1 MNREPIAIIGIG
13 CRFPGANNPEAFWQ
27 LLCNGVDAI
36 SEVPKDRWDV
46 ESFYDPDPTKPNKT
60 NSRWGGFVNQAD
72 EFEPEFFGI
81 SPREAAWMDPQQ
93 RLLLEVAWEA
103 LEDAGQVPEH
113 LSGTKTGV
121 FIGIGTHDYSVLV
134 WNNPINEPYAT
145 TGTGNCIAANRISY
159 LLNLHG
165 PSLAIDTACSSSLV
179 TVHLACQSLWS
190 GESTMALAGG
200 VNVLF
205 LPTAM
210 VGFTKAGFLSADGRC
225 KTFDAK
231 ADGYVRSEGA
241 GVVVLKPL
249 SQAIAD
255 RDPVYAVILG
265 SAVNQD
271 GRSNGLTAPN
281 PRAQEALLREAYR
294 QAGVSPGQIQ
304 YIEAHGTGTKL
315 GDSMEIKA
323 LGAVLAEGRLPNRHC
338 AIGSVKTNIGHLETA
353 AGIAGLI
360 KVALSLKHQQIP
372 PSLHLQEANPY
383 IPLDKLPLR
392 VQQTLEPWPN
402 HASPALAG
410 VSSFSF
416 GGTNAHVVMQEI
428 TVQIPVTSQV
438 KPSLHLLTL
447 SAQSENA
454 LLSLAQRYEEFLA
467 RHPEVKLGDV
477 CFTANTKRSH
487 FNYRLAVTAE
497 SHTQLREQ
505 FQAFATGKQTSGIVT
520 GQVQNRNRPK
530 IAFLFTGQ
538 GSQYINMGRQLYET
552 QPTFRQVLQQCDQ
565 ILQPYLEQPLLSVLY
580 PEPDAPALLDERV
593 YTQPALF
600 ALEYALAQLW
610 RSWGIVPDLVMGHS
624 LGEYVAACVAGVF
637 SLEDGLKLVAARAR
651 LMHNLPSEGKMVVV
665 FASQTQVAEAIQ
677 PYAQE
682 VAIAAVNG
690 PNNTVI
696 SGQRQAVEA
705 VEAILPK
712 KVKTKTLQVSQAF
725 HSPLMEPILVDFE
738 QIARQVTYS
747 TPQISLISNCSGELI
762 TDEIASAEYWCRHI
776 RQPVK
781 FSASIETLERQGCKI
796 FVEIGPKP
804 ILLGMGSHCLPEKGG
819 VWLPSL
825 RPGQQDWQQILGSLG
840 QLYVQGVKV
849 DWSSLEPEA
858 SSCCLHLPTYPWQ
871 RSRYWFEDS
880 QNKQQPKES
889 QTINLWAS
897 AVSAGLDQAQHCP
910 LDLALH
916 THSVK
921 QECLDRLTIGYIL
934 ETLSSFGVYTQ
945 ADQKYSLDSLLE
957 QSDISSTYRK
967 LLYRWLKKLVSFGI
981 LRQEEEIF
989 VCDRPL
995 ADSQVN
1001 SILSQAKEVFQD
1013 TPFLLEYLQ
1022 GCGDRLPDIITG
1034 KKSPL
1039 ETLFP
1044 GGSLELAENLYQK
1057 WAVARYF
1064 NDIVK
1069 SIVESVVKVL
1079 PPGKQLRIL
1088 EIGAGTGG
1096 TTASVLTVLP
1106 PKNSIYCFTDIS
1118 DFFFIRASHKF
1129 QAYPFVH
1136 YGLLDIEQ
1144 NPENFGYTD
1153 HSFDI
1158 VIATNVLHATRN
1170 LGKTLENVLSLLA
1183 PGGLLVLNEVTH
1195 DASWFDISTG
1205 LIEGWQGFEDQLRQ
1219 DSPLLSQKQWEQ
1231 TIDNSGFEK
1240 VVSFP
1245 EPGSIAEVL
1254 GQNVIVAQA
1263 PGFSVNQETT
1273 ANSHVFSKPATEFP
1287 TSPVVFQKTESS
1299 FTWENLLA
1307 VSKEERQQ
1315 TLESYLGEQVAR
1327 VLGLSTSKLDL
1338 EKPLNQ
1344 MGFDS
1349 LMAVDIKNR
1358 IEVNLG
1364 VAVPT
1369 AKFFQDISIRQMAT
1383 QVFEHLT
1390 ATPSLEPF
1398 QSLTPENTASCSD
1411 SKAVSLV
1418 KIQVSG
1424 AKPPF
1429 ICIHPGGL
1437 DVSCYT
1443 SLVQYLGNE
1452 QPFYLLQPF
1461 ELDYYQ
1467 NFNDEQLCSSIEDI
1481 ASRCIEVLHTIQPQG
1496 PYFLGGW
1503 SLGGCVAFEVAQ
1515 QLHKQGHEVA
1525 FLALLDVVNLP
1536 VNDDSTLL
1544 SWFASY
1550 LGVRYNKE
1558 LWFCNDNTNGFE
1570 LDVQLNNLRQQA
1582 IAANIIPTSINLA
1595 EFRHLFQV
1603 YKTGVQTSLQQVQ
1616 NYTPQIYPYPITL
1629 FQAHELLNDLNG
1641 VISKSQLDNK
1651 NWSILST
1658 EPLDFHVVPGNHYTM
1673 FIEPHVQTLGERFTS
1688 CLNAIKLTGKTN
1700 AYF

>member
-27 LLCNGVDAI
+27 MLCNGVDAI

-72 EFEPEFFGI
+72 WFEPEFFGI
-81 SPREAAWMDPQQ
+81 APREAAWMDPQQ

-134 WNNPINEPYAT
+134 WNNPVNEPYAT

-179 TVHLACQSLWS
+179 AVHLACQSLWN

-210 VGFTKAGFLSADGRC
+210 VGFTKAGFLSPDGRC
-225 KTFDAK
+225 KTFDAQ
-231 ADGYVRSEGA
+231 ANGYVRSEGA

-255 RDPVYAVILG
+255 RDPVYAVIIG
-265 SAVNQD
+265 GAINQD

-281 PRAQEALLREAYR
+281 PRAQEALLREAYQ
-294 QAGVSPGQIQ
+294 QAGVSPGNVQ

-323 LGAVLAEGRLPNRHC
+323 LGAVLAEDRPPGTYC
-338 AIGSVKTNIGHLETA
+338 AVGSVKTNIGHLETA

-360 KVALSLKHQQIP
+360 KVALSLKHRQIP
-372 PSLHLQEANPY
+372 PSLHLQQANPY
-383 IPLDKLPLR
+383 IRFDKLPLR
-392 VQQTLEPWPN
+392 LQQTLETWPN
-402 HASPALAG
+402 NSSPALAG

-416 GGTNAHVVMQEI
+416 GGTNAHVVLQSCP
-428 TVQIPVTSQV
+428 VQAPVTNKV
-438 KPSLHLLTL
+438 EPPLHLLTL

-454 LLSLAQRYEEFLA
+454 LRELAQRYEEFLA
-467 RHPEVKLGDV
+467 CHLEVKLGDV
-477 CFTANTKRSH
+477 CFTANTRRSH
-487 FNYRLAVTAE
+487 FNHRLAAIGK
-497 SHTQLREQ
+497 SHQQLCEQ
-505 FQAFATGKQTSGIVT
+505 LQAFAKGKQTTGIVT
-520 GQVQNRNRPK
+520 GQVQTRNRPK

-538 GSQYINMGRQLYET
+538 GSQYIHMGRQLYET
-552 QPTFRQVLQQCDQ
+552 QPIFRQALQQCDQ

-580 PEPDAPALLDERV
+580 PEPDAPALLDQTA

-610 RSWGIVPDLVMGHS
+610 RSWGIMPDLVMGHS

-651 LMHNLPSEGKMVVV
+651 LMQNLPSEGKMVVV
-665 FASQTQVAEAIQ
+665 FASQAQVAEIIQ
-677 PYAQE
+677 PYAHQ
-682 VAIAAVNG
+682 VAIAAANG
-690 PNNTVI
+690 PKNTVI
-696 SGQRQAVEA
+696 SGQCQAVEA
-705 VEAILPK
+705 VEAALGAKNIKTRTLP
-712 KVKTKTLQVSQAF
+712 VSQAF
-725 HSPLMEPILVDFE
+725 HSPLMEPMLADFE

-747 TPQISLISNCSGELI
+747 TPQLGLISNCSAELI
-762 TDEIASAEYWCRHI
+762 TDEIASAQYWCRHI

-781 FSASIETLERQGCKI
+781 FADSIETLYQQGCKI

-804 ILLGMGSHCLPEKGG
+804 TLLGMGSHCLPEGEG

-825 RPGQQDWQQILGSLG
+825 RQGQQDWQQILSSLG
-840 QLYVQGVKV
+840 KLYVQGVKV
-849 DWSSLEPEA
+849 DWSSLESEA

-880 QNKQQPKES
+880 QNKQQQSQSKAISLWES
-889 QTINLWAS
+889 ALA
-897 AVSAGLDQAQHCP
+897 AGVYQAQHCP

-916 THSVK
+916 THSTK
-921 QECLDRLTIGYIL
+921 QECLDRLTIAYIV
-934 ETLSSFGVYTQ
+934 ETLSSLGIYIH
-945 ADQKYSLDSLLE
+945 ANQKYSANTIVE
-957 QSDISSTYRK
+957 EFDISSTYRK
-967 LLYRWLKKLVSFGI
+967 LLGKWLQKLANFGL
-981 LRQEEEIF
+981 LRLVGEDTF
-989 VCDRPL
+989 VCDHPL
-995 ADSQVN
+995 PTSQLD
-1001 SILSQAKEVFQD
+1001 SILSEAKELFSD
-1013 TPFLLEYLQ
+1013 TPFLIEYLQ
-1022 GCGDRLPDIITG
+1022 NCGKHLPDILTG
-1034 KKSPL
+1034 KQSPL

-1044 GGSLELAENLYQK
+1044 GGSLEIAENLYQK

-1064 NDIVK
+1064 NEIVR
-1069 SIVESVVKVL
+1069 SVVESVVKVL
-1079 PPGKQLRIL
+1079 PLGKQVQIL

-1096 TTASVLTVLP
+1096 TTASVLPVLP
-1106 PKNSIYCFTDIS
+1106 QTSSIYCFTDVS
-1118 DFFFIRASHKF
+1118 DFFFVRARHKF
-1129 QAYPFVH
+1129 KAYPFVH

-1144 NPENFGYTD
+1144 DPQNFGYARK
-1153 HSFDI
+1153 SFDV

-1170 LGKTLENVLSLLA
+1170 LEKTLENVLSVLA
-1183 PGGLLVLNEVTH
+1183 PGGFLILNEVTH

-1219 DSPLLSQKQWEQ
+1219 DSPLLSRQQWEE
-1231 TIDNSGFEK
+1231 TLYNCGFAK

-1263 PGFSVNQETT
+1263 PGLPVHQEGSAVLSV
-1273 ANSHVFSKPATEFP
+1273 KPATEFS
-1287 TSPVVFQKTESS
+1287 TSAAILQTTEPGI
-1299 FTWENLLA
+1299 TWEKILA
-1307 VSKEERQQ
+1307 APAQERQQ
-1315 TLESYLGEQVAR
+1315 ILESYLGEQIAR
-1327 VLGLSTSKLDL
+1327 VLGISTGKLDF
-1338 EKPLNQ
+1338 EKPLNH
-1344 MGFDS
+1344 MGLDS

-1364 VAVPT
+1364 VVVPT
-1369 AKFFQDISIRQMAT
+1369 ATFFQDLSIRQLT
-1383 QVFEHLT
+1383 RQVLEQLA
-1390 ATPSLEPF
+1390 ATPLVSD
-1398 QSLTPENTASCSD
+1398 STDSYSD

-1418 KIQVSG
+1418 KIKSG
-1424 AKPPF
+1424 DSKPPLV
-1429 ICIHPGGL
+1429 CIHPGGL

-1443 SLVQYLGNE
+1443 SLVQHLSNE
-1452 QPFYLLQPF
+1452 QPFYVLQPF
-1461 ELDYYQ
+1461 ELDYYH
-1467 NFNDEQLCSSIEDI
+1467 NFNNEQLSSSIQDI

-1496 PYFLGGW
+1496 PYFLAGW

-1515 QLHKQGHEVA
+1515 QLYKQGHQVA
-1525 FLALLDVVNLP
+1525 FLGLLDVVNLP
-1536 VNDDSTLL
+1536 GNDDSILL

-1558 LWFCNDNTNGFE
+1558 LWLSYDKICG
-1570 LDVQLNNLRQQA
+1570 LDLDWQLNYLLQQA
-1582 IAANIIPTSINLA
+1582 IVANIVPSSTSLA

-1616 NYTPQIYPYPITL
+1616 NYTPQIYPFRITL
-1629 FQAHELLNDLNG
+1629 LQADEVLNDFKG
-1641 VISKSQLDNK
+1641 AISEPQLDWK
-1651 NWSILST
+1651 NWSSLST

-1673 FIEPHVQTLGERFTS
+1673 FIEPHVQMLAE
-1688 CLNAIKLTGKTN
+1688 KQ
-1700 AYF
+1700 